1 MPLRVNTNVP
11 GINVQRHGRINNRN
25 LGQRLERLSSGLRIN
40 RAADD
45 AAGLS
50 VSEGFRAEINGM
62 MTGNRNTEAAINLIQ
77 TAEGALNEVSAML
90 IRMRELAVQSSNST
104 INNANREAL
113 NSEATQL
120 SNEIDRI
127 ARVTSYNNQTVL
139 SGFGNTADQDPTVS
153 TALASPTTGV
163 IAVSLSSASAG
174 NYAFID
180 SDPSDH
186 QITLGNGVATQTI
199 DIGSA
204 LDTDGTGSG
213 VVATGS
219 SIVANFDRLGVTLTL
234 GGNKPAEGINPA
246 TDGYRDGDLDGDLDG
261 ATLIVNQG
269 TGGQFQ
275 IGPDD
280 ASSHRLEVNIRDMR
294 ASGAFLN
301 LGSLSVAEQGAA
313 QSAISTID
321 LAISDVSQVRGDLGA
336 FQNRMAFSLRNQE
349 NSAEN
354 GSQSESG
361 IRDADFATEVSEFT
375 TAQILNQ
382 SSTAML
388 AQANAL
394 PQAALSLLG

>member
-11 GINVQRHGRINNRN
+11 GINVQRHGRISNRN

-40 RAADD
+40 RASDD

-50 VSEGFRAEINGM
+50 IAEGFRAEINGM

-77 TAEGALNEVSAML
+77 TAEGALSEVGAML

-113 NSEATQL
+113 NSEVTQL

-163 IAVSLSSASAG
+163 IAVSLSSADAG

-180 SDPSDH
+180 SDPSDN

-219 SIVANFDRLGVTLTL
+219 SIVANFDRLGVTLIL
-234 GGNKPAEGINPA
+234 GGSKPAEGVNPA
-246 TDGYRDGDLDGDLDG
+246 TDGYRDGNLDG
-261 ATLIVNQG
+261 AALIVNQG

-301 LGSLSVAEQGAA
+301 LGSLSVAMQGSA
-313 QSAISTID
+313 QSAISTLD
-321 LAISDVSQVRGDLGA
+321 MAISNVSQVRGDLGA

-349 NSAEN
+349 NSVEN
-354 GSQSESG
+354 ATQSESG
-361 IRDADFATEVSEFT
+361 IRDADFAVEVSEFT

-394 PQAALSLLG
+394 PHAALSFLG

>member
-25 LGQRLERLSSGLRIN
+25 LGQHLERLSSGLRIN
-40 RAADD
+40 RASDD

-50 VSEGFRAEINGM
+50 ISEGFRAEINGM

-77 TAEGALNEVSAML
+77 TAEGALSEVSAML

-113 NSEATQL
+113 NSEVTQL

-163 IAVSLSSASAG
+163 IAVSLSSADAG

-180 SDPSDH
+180 SDPSDN

-234 GGNKPAEGINPA
+234 GGSKPAEGVNPA
-246 TDGYRDGDLDGDLDG
+246 TDGYRDGNLDG
-261 ATLIVNQG
+261 AVLIVNQG

-275 IGPDD
+275 VGPDD

-301 LGSLSVAEQGAA
+301 LGSLSVALQGSA
-313 QSAISTID
+313 QSAISTLD
-321 LAISDVSQVRGDLGA
+321 MAISNVSQVRGDLGA

-349 NSAEN
+349 NSVEN
-354 GSQSESG
+354 GTQSESG
-361 IRDADFATEVSEFT
+361 IRDADFAVEVSEFT

-394 PQAALSLLG
+394 PHAALSFLG